1 MCSSL
6 FDWFLC
12 HHYRLINYFINVIFT
27 LISKIVTPSNYD
39 NRENTHTEAHIST
52 ERCVLFISSMQR
64 QVKQLLHVPVFG
76 SSYQLG
82 KWILLM
88 AYWQS
93 SSLFFAWNTKPK
105 PPLPK
110 HSSCSKS
117 DRYLWENTSNNF
129 IIILLFFHVDY
140 NDTNNTGNII
150 IFLRN
155 CKCQD

>member
-12 HHYRLINYFINVIFT
+12 RHYRLIFYQCDLHFN
-27 LISKIVTPSNYD
+27 LYD
-39 NRENTHTEAHIST
+39 CHSIKLWQSWKYPYRSLHFDRKMCS
-52 ERCVLFISSMQR
+52 LKSSMQR
-64 QVKQLLHVPVFG
+64 QVKQLLHVPVVD

-117 DRYLWENTSNNF
+117 DRYLCENTSNNYF

-140 NDTNNTGNII
+140 NDTNNTGNNII

-155 CKCQD
+155 RKCQD